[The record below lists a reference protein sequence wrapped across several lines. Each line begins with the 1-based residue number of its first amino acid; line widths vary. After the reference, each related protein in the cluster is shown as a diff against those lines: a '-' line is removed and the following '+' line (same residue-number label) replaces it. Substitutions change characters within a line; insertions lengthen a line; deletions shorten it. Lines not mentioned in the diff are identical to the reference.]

1 MVTFVLFPF
10 IAGVIDSFIP
20 NTPVMSPSILSA
32 LLLFFVN
39 VQEMQ
44 IYSDALTGLN
54 NRRRSDQVLESYIE
68 KADTSGFY
76 LFMIDVNR
84 FKLINDR
91 YGHDKGDL
99 FLILREEGDFVWLAD
114 GKRRKIETPKKKRR
128 KHVVSAGVWT
138 HPVIG
143 RLTDGEPVLDSEIRR
158 ALAAFR
164 NRFSET
170 KEV

>member
-1 MVTFVLFPF
+1 MTLTRGSVVR
-10 IAGVIDSFIP
+10 
-20 NTPVMSPSILSA
+20 SA
-32 LLLFFVN
+32 
-39 VQEMQ
+39 
-44 IYSDALTGLN
+44 A
-54 NRRRSDQVLESYIE
+54 
-68 KADTSGFY
+68 
-76 LFMIDVNR
+76 
-84 FKLINDR
+84 
-91 YGHDKGDL
+91 GHDRGEL
-99 FLILREEGDFVWLAD
+99 FLILREEGDFVWLTD

-143 RLTDGEPVLDSEIRR
+143 RLQDGEPVLDSEIRR

>member
-1 MVTFVLFPF
+1 MTLTKGSVVR
-10 IAGVIDSFIP
+10 
-20 NTPVMSPSILSA
+20 SA
-32 LLLFFVN
+32 
-39 VQEMQ
+39 
-44 IYSDALTGLN
+44 A
-54 NRRRSDQVLESYIE
+54 
-68 KADTSGFY
+68 
-76 LFMIDVNR
+76 
-84 FKLINDR
+84 
-91 YGHDKGDL
+91 GHDKDDL

-114 GKRRKIETPKKKRR
+114 GKRRKFETPKKKRR

-143 RLTDGEPVLDSEIRR
+143 RLQDGEPVLDSEIRR